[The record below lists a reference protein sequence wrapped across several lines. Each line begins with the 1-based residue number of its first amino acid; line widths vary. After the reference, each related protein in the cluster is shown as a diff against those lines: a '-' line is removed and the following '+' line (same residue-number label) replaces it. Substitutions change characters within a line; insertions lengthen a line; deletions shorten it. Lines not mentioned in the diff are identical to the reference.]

1 MVISRWELSRIWS
14 KNRFLHRGM
23 TLRFYNDDAEEN
35 GNEDNLIFEGV
46 IHFDKKVARRFAVI
60 DEKSYRHQSDEKG
73 AMS

>member
-1 MVISRWELSRIWS
+1 
-14 KNRFLHRGM
+14 M
-23 TLRFYNDDAEEN
+23 TLRFHNDDAEEN

-73 AMS
+73 PMS